1 MVLRNKLGN
10 TASKE
15 NSENPNKN
23 PKDHNTET
31 AFFSMKWFWGC
42 SEKYVLTEIH
52 FLLHKQNSSLNWH
65 FDLKCPFKIK
75 LVFK

>member
-1 MVLRNKLGN
+1 MALRNKLGN

-31 AFFSMKWFWGC
+31 AFFSMKWF
-42 SEKYVLTEIH
+42 
-52 FLLHKQNSSLNWH
+52 
-65 FDLKCPFKIK
+65 
-75 LVFK
+75 